1 MSRQCL
7 EYPKCSSV
15 LSQGSSLN
23 DYCLTMLIKL
33 LPVFEKNVKSYSW
46 LCPTAEIPAL
56 VNLEWDGVISFHL
69 LSFIFDVIY
78 SGNKNIVNMACDPM
92 TLILM
97 LPFPCK
103 QYREEHIISLW
114 FAPKLNIK
122 HNKLWFNRLGGYIR
136 EEMCLLQTQ
145 DEIFWEG
152 RSYSLSQKELMR
164 KGESCRGGWDAGWIK
179 RKSSHL
185 EVWLV
190 KSGWAFGP
198 VDHFHLPR
206 RLC

>member
-1 MSRQCL
+1 MSHRRTQGLGKSLAQPHLVPHWHLKPERLFFFCDVALCPWREMSRQCL

-69 LSFIFDVIY
+69 LSFIFDAIY

-97 LPFPCK
+97 LPFPMQTIQRRAHHKPLVCTK
-103 QYREEHIISLW
+103 TEHK
-114 FAPKLNIK
+114 AQ
-122 HNKLWFNRLGGYIR
+122 
-136 EEMCLLQTQ
+136 QTV
-145 DEIFWEG
+145 I
-152 RSYSLSQKELMR
+152 
-164 KGESCRGGWDAGWIK
+164 
-179 RKSSHL
+179 
-185 EVWLV
+185 
-190 KSGWAFGP
+190 
-198 VDHFHLPR
+198 
-206 RLC
+206 